1 MSTPSLRRDTPLSL
15 DVLSLRK
22 AIEGIDDYNIMMHKA
37 ARWYADNGFHIV
49 PFGAWGSYP
58 KGLSQRHASCKISTI
73 DEWWHPTTGEY
84 PGASIALAHGGAAG
98 TCALDLD
105 VKPEHDKVIDGVNTL
120 MPAVDGVSTMADLQ
134 AMYGD
139 YNDGEGQAFQTLMAS
154 TPSGGRHLVFR
165 YHPEII
171 SNSER
176 FYDGIDSRGGYKKN
190 PLINGGIT
198 FVEPSKKPGSGG
210 YYRWNAD
217 VIDIIDMPQWLVD
230 VLNGRK
236 PRAKTGITL
245 QEAYIQSASGDHGD
259 GRDRNIYMD
268 LMRFVGIGYDEDQL
282 WALMPDILARMDPPD
297 EDMVR
302 RKIESAIQSE
312 AFSKARD
319 EIKTKKA
326 VEGIVLDK
334 TDKGAIVR
342 SVKNL
347 STIIKSPIFEFEY
360 GIIEY
365 DDFYQRFV
373 LNREPLSMVADYS
386 VGIQLWISKKFG
398 AEFAPATVRAT
409 IEYIAFSERP
419 HANAARDYMMT
430 CPTYQGERDE
440 NYWGSGRKG
449 PGPAFERLCTEV
461 LQLNEKLHNDYTPEV
476 REAYKGF
483 LWFWLQGAAARA
495 CVPGC
500 KMEIVLNIF
509 GGQGVGK
516 STFFRE
522 LCPNPKWFTD
532 SIQDSIVASG
542 RDNKDELSKL
552 HAKMIVEMPELSPI
566 KRGGK
571 SADDKIK
578 QFISTQF
585 DNYRRAYGHDT
596 VDHPRT
602 CALCGTAN
610 NNDVYRDATGA
621 RRFVS
626 IDHGQTPIK
635 VGDLDTGVMGSI
647 RDHLWGE
654 IISSFKPGE
663 LSKPA
668 NVLLVAIPKPLRE
681 SQSNVNDTHRYE
693 EIGLHEVLDWMADKT
708 RITWQEIIEYSRS
721 VAGLRDA
728 KESHIMLLVR
738 QNMTQNDEW
747 QFKKRVMRHQKNGD
761 KEKTNCWVNIK
772 HPLEVNLQPGQPA
785 PPHWGASEVQPKEE
799 Y

>member
-1 MSTPSLRRDTPLSL
+1 MSTPSLRRDAPSAL
-15 DVLSLRK
+15 DVASLR
-22 AIEGIDDYNIMMHKA
+22 AATAGIDDYNILIHQA
-37 ARWYADNGFHIV
+37 AKWYASNGFCII

-58 KGLSQRHASCKISTI
+58 KGLSQRHASKNLKKI
-73 DEWWHPTTGEY
+73 DEWWHPIDGAY
-84 PGASIALAHGGAAG
+84 PGAAIAMAHGGESG
-98 TCALDLD
+98 LCAIDLD
-105 VKPEHDKVIDGVNTL
+105 VKPERTKKVDGQDVL
-120 MPAVDGVSTMADLQ
+120 LPAVDGISVLADLQ
-134 AMYGD
+134 AAYGE
-139 YNDGEGQAFQTLMAS
+139 YNDGDGEGLQTLMAT
-154 TPSGGRHLVFR
+154 TPSGGRHLVFK

-176 FYDGIDSRGGYKKN
+176 FYDGIDSRGGFKN
-190 PLINGGIT
+190 NPIINGGIT
-198 FVEPSKKPGSGG
+198 FVEPSRKPGTDG
-210 YYRWNAD
+210 YYRWDND
-217 VIDIIDMPQWLVD
+217 ILNIIDVPQWLVD

-236 PRAKTGITL
+236 PKTNKGIQL
-245 QEAYIQSASGDHGD
+245 QDSYVQSAAGDHGD

-268 LMRFVGIGYDEDQL
+268 LMRFVGIGYTEDQL
-282 WALMPDILARMDPPD
+282 WALMPDILERMDPPD
-297 EDMVR
+297 EAMVR

-312 AFSKARD
+312 AFRKAKDETKAR
-319 EIKTKKA
+319 K
-326 VEGIVLDK
+326 IVDTLDLDK
-334 TDKGAIVR
+334 TPKGNILSSA
-342 SVKNL
+342 KNL
-347 STIIKSPIFEFEY
+347 STIIKSPIFAFEY
-360 GIIEY
+360 GTFEY
-365 DDFYQRFV
+365 DDFYQRFA
-373 LNREPLSMVADYS
+373 RDGSPISMVADYS
-386 VGIQLWISKKFG
+386 VGIQLWISEMFG
-398 AEFAPATVRAT
+398 VEFAPATIRGT
-409 IEYIAFSERP
+409 IEYIAFNERK
-419 HANAARDYMMT
+419 HANAARDYMLA
-430 CPTYQGERDE
+430 CPPYYGERDQ
-440 NYWGSGRKG
+440 NYWGSGRAG
-449 PGPAFERLCTEV
+449 PGPAFHRLCTEI
-461 LQLNEKLHNDYTPEV
+461 LQLDSKLHSEYTPET
-476 REAYKGF
+476 RESYMGF

-522 LCPNPKWFTD
+522 LCPDPKWFTD

-635 VGDLDTGVMGSI
+635 VGDLDTGVMAEI
-647 RDHLWGE
+647 RDALWGE
-654 IISSFKPGE
+654 IVSSFRPGE

-681 SQSNVNDTHRYE
+681 KQSDINDAHRYE
-693 EIGLHEVLDWMADKT
+693 EIGLQEVIDWMDDKT
-708 RITWQEIIEYSRS
+708 RITWQEVVEYGRS
-721 VAGLRDA
+721 IAGLRDA

-738 QNMTQNDEW
+738 QSLSQSDDW
-747 QFKKRVMRHQKNGD
+747 QFKKRVMRTNKANE
-761 KEKTNCWVNIK
+761 KEKTNCWVNTK
-772 HPLEVNLQPGQPA
+772 HPYEVELQPGQPA
-785 PPHWGASEVQPKEE
+785 PPHWSGSIKPE